1 MEYIEYIMDT
11 MENLWNN
18 TQSFHKIHGKYEIS
32 EEGPLNSWLRWGES
46 MRTLSSQELVLTWDA
61 YRTLAS
67 KKDHLNTASMDTS
80 PRY

>member
-11 MENLWNN
+11 MENLWIN
-18 TQSFHKIHGKYEIS
+18 TQSFHKIHGKSEIS

-46 MRTLSSQELVLTWDA
+46 MRALSSQQLVLTWDA

-67 KKDHLNTASMDTS
+67 KNDHLNTANMDTS